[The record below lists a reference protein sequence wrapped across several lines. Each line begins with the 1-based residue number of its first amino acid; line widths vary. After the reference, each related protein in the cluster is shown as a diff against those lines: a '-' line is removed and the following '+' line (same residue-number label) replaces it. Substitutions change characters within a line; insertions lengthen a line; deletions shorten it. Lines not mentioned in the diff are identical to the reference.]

1 MKRKVRAV
9 RIIPENCRGWISY
22 GFGYPITGKMVDV
35 ETIVGGFRE
44 KAQRP
49 KDTDVHG
56 SMRLRWKYVTNYKE

>member
-35 ETIVGGFRE
+35 ETIVGEFRE